1 MRTMV
6 ICIAVSAGGG
16 VRYVAVSLPLVEAL
30 VDGRKYRIPGE
41 VKLPQEV
48 SAPPQE
54 TSRTGAH
61 KRGFEQ
67 TRRAPRAPTLRSMVK
82 LALKCDSAEQMGKQ
96 LKRRFDQSL
105 RRRGIDP
112 GRDRRAEAEA
122 QLDRLLQD

>member
-1 MRTMV
+1 MFSALPLTAD
-6 ICIAVSAGGG
+6 IAVRRRAVGAIGINA
-16 VRYVAVSLPLVEAL
+16 VAAQRRSIE
-30 VDGRKYRIPGE
+30 
-41 VKLPQEV
+41 
-48 SAPPQE
+48 PP
-54 TSRTGAH
+54 
-61 KRGFEQ
+61 
-67 TRRAPRAPTLRSMVK
+67 RRAPRAPSLRALVK

>member
-1 MRTMV
+1 MRRD
-6 ICIAVSAGGG
+6 IGRRRG
-16 VRYVAVSLPLVEAL
+16 VRYVAVSLPFVEAL
-30 VDGRKYRIPGE
+30 MDGKKYRMPAD
-41 VKLPQEV
+41 VKPPQEV
-48 SAPPQE
+48 SAPPPDVV
-54 TSRTGAH
+54 RTGAH